1 MTVALP
7 IEIKVR
13 EYLSKAFLAF
23 KIVENSNQNVVIGE
37 KNKVHSLF
45 KKNENIFLLSKGGP
59 AKLFK
64 FYKKNF
70 KNRYLGILDEEAPLM
85 NIAKQ
90 SLKSRIDPIIIKN
103 TDDYFFWGKK
113 DYKEIKK
120 ILKNNITKKSYNF
133 GHPKFDILTKP
144 NINIFNK
151 EVKEIK
157 RKYKN
162 LIFIPSSFVFDQILD
177 EYAGN
182 KFEIFSSNLKS
193 KRERNLFIK
202 RKLIEKENYNYFI
215 KLISKLAENNPN
227 YNFVFRPHPRQSME
241 LIKKDFQKGL
251 KNLHFI

>member
-1 MTVALP
+1 
-7 IEIKVR
+7 
-13 EYLSKAFLAF
+13 
-23 KIVENSNQNVVIGE
+23 
-37 KNKVHSLF
+37 
-45 KKNENIFLLSKGGP
+45 
-59 AKLFK
+59 
-64 FYKKNF
+64 
-70 KNRYLGILDEEAPLM
+70 M

-162 LIFIPSSFVFDQILD
+162 LILFHQASF
-177 EYAGN
+177 
-182 KFEIFSSNLKS
+182 
-193 KRERNLFIK
+193 
-202 RKLIEKENYNYFI
+202 
-215 KLISKLAENNPN
+215 
-227 YNFVFRPHPRQSME
+227 
-241 LIKKDFQKGL
+241 LIKFL
-251 KNLHFI
+251 MNMLATNLRFFLQI